1 MVKLKEFFKK
11 KKKLVACSII
21 ALTSLLAVPVFANV
35 VRYHAEVMSVIMKYN
50 GHHYITFYKY
60 DENGNLAY
68 CLEPPKD
75 SPNGINMIQDGTLD
89 DRVYTLLKSGYPY
102 HTYSNDNNMD
112 YFITQTALWHLN
124 QDLNVDSCSVV
135 VDTNI
140 QATGNRYTS
149 TGSTYK
155 GKFTPE
161 YFRASVKDLVQKA
174 RTQTETQSG
183 KVDVS
188 PKATSGSQNGDYI
201 LSGVYTINTPP
212 SVDKG
217 IGNMKLR
224 TDRQIEGLKIYKGGQ
239 YYNIDDVTLKTGDT
253 FQVAVPKYTPS
264 GSVQIGLGGTY
275 PAKRAVKYRSPDPKY
290 QNVAIYH
297 PLDVNAS
304 IVDKVSFSWEKATI
318 KGTLRVRKV
327 DSATKGLLKGAEF
340 GLYKDGSV
348 ISRATVGSNGIA
360 IFSNVSVGDYVI
372 KELKPPTNYQLSNQQ
387 IPVNIKDG
395 LADVGL
401 DFEFPNEPL
410 KHTVQVT
417 KVDGATNKPL
427 AGATIGIYKD
437 ERLIKSVTTQADG
450 IATFDDLPKD
460 NYKIK
465 EISAPVGFDINT
477 TSIIVEIPDSTSP
490 RTLKYTLRDDYL
502 KHKLKVYKKDAQTGA
517 LLQGAKFGLYKGEQL
532 LKQATTDSL
541 GVAEFTDLVE
551 GTYTIKEL
559 EAPFNYAITQETKT
573 VTIGRVAMPTLFEE
587 TFTNT
592 VLKHNLKVV
601 KKDAV
606 TKKPIQGVGFGLYKG
621 EELKAKETT
630 NSDGE
635 ITFSNLE
642 IGTYTLKEL
651 NTPVN
656 YKPLGK
662 DIPVEIKAAKT
673 VQTYTSTVENE
684 PLRHTIQVRK
694 NDREEGTFL
703 QGATFE
709 LYQGSSKLQTATTN
723 QQGIAEFTNL
733 LKGDYTIKE
742 TKAPTGYVLDSS
754 PISVTI
760 ADATSSQV
768 VQKLVGN
775 DKVRHSIKITKKAS
789 DTGALLDGA
798 EFTLYKT
805 SDNRQVGQA
814 ITVKGVATIANIV
827 AGDYYLKETK
837 APPFYNST
845 IDKVPVKITVTD
857 SPQVI
862 TKEISNDPVKHTI
875 TVTKK
880 DADSDDLLKG
890 AKLGLYKGGVL
901 VESKLTGEDG
911 TVTFSNLLKGVYTVK
926 EITPP
931 TNYALT
937 DTVLTF
943 DFNSDKVNT
952 TKTGE
957 ILNNKLEHII
967 KVTKTDSENKQPIKG
982 ATFALLKDG
991 KAIDKAV
998 TNDQGIATFSGV
1010 IKGDYIIKEII
1021 APLNYILSKV
1031 ELPVSIGDATSV
1043 QTINKTFTNDPIKH
1057 SVQLTKTDSEND
1069 TKLQNAVYGIYQGDN
1084 LIQQQTTN
1092 SSGVLTFTN
1101 LRKGSY
1107 TVKEITPPVNYELS
1121 KEIIPVEIED
1131 SDKSKVIKISAED
1144 NPIKHSIK
1152 VIKKDTETKEV
1163 LKGASLALLKDGQV
1177 IQKGTTTDDGSY
1189 TFTNLNKGT
1198 YTIREVKPPVNYSL
1212 SEEEVEVVI
1221 GDNTKP
1227 IVVTKDFLN
1236 TPIKHT
1242 VTLTKTDSETGAKIA
1257 DAVYGIYKGEA
1268 KLQEAKTNKD
1278 GVATFTDLR
1287 KGDYTIKE
1295 LKAPINYELSSTV
1308 HSVKIEDNTKP
1319 IVIKVNATN
1328 EPVRHT
1334 ITVTKKDA
1342 ETQQVLAGA
1351 EFGIY
1356 KGEQLIKKE
1365 TTDAKGVAT
1374 FTGMRKD
1381 NYTIKEIT
1389 PPVNFTLS
1397 SEVITVNIED
1407 SAKPTTIAKEFS
1419 NTPIKNI
1426 VQITKKDKET
1436 DEVLEGAVFG
1446 IYKND
1451 SLIKQATTNEDGIAT
1466 FDGLR
1471 KDVYT
1476 VKEITPPVNYN
1487 HSDEVIIID
1496 IKDSTEVQTIKKDFK
1511 NIPIR
1516 HQIKVIK
1523 KDSESKEV
1531 LSGAKFELYQGKKL
1545 LQTVESNTQGEAIFT
1560 NLLKGDYTVKE
1571 IKAPTNYS
1579 LSSQILDIN
1588 ISNSTESKVI
1598 TKDYSND
1605 KLKHNIVITK
1615 KDKETGKTLKGAKF
1629 GIYKDEKLLQEVTT
1643 GEDGTAT
1650 FTNLIKDNYIIKELT
1665 PPINYHLSTDPIP
1678 VEIPDTDKALTI
1690 NKECSNVPIRHT
1702 INVTKKDKETS
1713 EVLTDAIF
1721 AIYQNNKKLQEVTV
1735 NDKGVASFTNL
1746 LKGDYVIKEV
1756 KAPINYGLSNE
1767 EIKVSIPDSTSP
1779 RTIEKDFFN
1788 NKLRHTIEVLKVD
1801 AKTKEPLAEAVFEL
1815 YRGEEKIAT
1824 ATSDEKGIAKFTNL
1838 LKDNYKVKELAP
1850 PLNYEISREVL
1861 EYNIPD
1867 CTESKTFRKEL
1878 TNKSI
1883 THTIKVGKFDS
1894 ETKAP
1899 LEGTKFG
1906 LYSGDDKLQEATTD
1920 ATGYA
1925 LFSNV
1930 EKGNYTVKE
1939 IEPSINYHNDSTP
1952 QSVEILEALVSRT
1965 FTLEFKNTPIKHTIK
1980 ITKEDEETGNKL
1992 EGALFGLFKGEEKL
2006 QEGKTNADGIVEFN
2020 NLIKADYTVKELEPP
2035 VNYHTTDKITEFK
2048 IPDSTEPKVFE
2059 DTFKNTPIRHSV
2071 KVTKKDSDTGNV
2083 LEGAVFG
2090 LFKDDKKI
2098 QEGTTNEDG
2107 VVEFSNL
2114 LKDTYEIK
2122 ELKAPVG
2129 YNLSEE
2135 IIKIEMEDATEP
2147 QVIEKEFENDPIRFK
2162 IKINKIDSETKEPLA
2177 NVKFRLLN
2185 ANDNVYYWSTDESND
2200 KPYLIGEKQIKDDTV
2215 LVLNNYEEADYNEKG
2230 YSSILTTDEN
2240 GEILLPSAIRFDD
2253 FKLVELVNPSGY
2265 KKLLEPVEFSVTPE
2279 TRFEDKTTIKGK
2291 FFNVLS
2297 TITNDTVG
2305 EIVDNEL
2312 IYPVEV
2318 ENELGEGIMIL
2329 TKTDSET
2336 GDPLANAKFKIYADD
2351 KETVIEK
2358 GETDSTGEVKFNLKT
2373 GKYYYQEYK
2382 SPDGYMLDST
2392 FFEFEIKEDSDIT
2405 KCEMTNT
2412 KMPKTGVVDNNTTF
2426 KVLGSVVTL
2435 LCVCVLIGYIIIRKE
2450 KH

>member
-1 MVKLKEFFKK
+1 MVKLKEFFKR

-35 VRYHAEVMSVIMKYN
+35 VRYSAEVLSVVMKYN

-89 DRVYTLLKSGYPY
+89 DRVYTLLKNGYPY

-183 KVDVS
+183 KVSIS
-188 PKATSGSQNGDYI
+188 PKASSGSQSGDYI

-212 SVDKG
+212 SVGAG
-217 IGNMKLR
+217 IGNIKLK
-224 TDRQIEGLKIYKGGQ
+224 TDRQIEGFKVYKGGQ
-239 YYNIDDVTLKTGDT
+239 YYNLNDVTLQTGDT

-297 PLDVNAS
+297 PLDVDAA
-304 IVDKVSFSWEKATI
+304 IVDKFTFSWEKATI

-477 TSIIVEIPDSTSP
+477 TPIIVEIPDSTSP

-592 VLKHNLKVV
+592 ALKHNLKVV
-601 KKDAV
+601 KQDAV

-635 ITFSNLE
+635 ITFSDLE

-814 ITVKGVATIANIV
+814 TTVKGVATIANIV

-857 SPQVI
+857 SSQVI

-937 DTVLTF
+937 NTVLTF

-957 ILNNKLEHII
+957 ILNHKLEHII

-991 KAIDKAV
+991 KAVDKAV

-1177 IQKGTTTDDGSY
+1177 IQKGTTADDGSY

-1319 IVIKVNATN
+1319 IVINVDATN

-1397 SEVITVNIED
+1397 DEVITVNIED
-1407 SAKPTTIAKEFS
+1407 SDKPTTIAKEFS
-1419 NTPIKNI
+1419 NTPIKHT
-1426 VQITKKDKET
+1426 VQIIKKDKET
-1436 DEVLEGAVFG
+1436 NKVLEGAVFG
-1446 IYKND
+1446 IYKDD
-1451 SLIKQATTNEDGIAT
+1451 SLIKQATTNKEGVVT

-1471 KDVYT
+1471 KDIYT
-1476 VKEITPPVNYN
+1476 VKEITPPVNYH
-1487 HSDEVIIID
+1487 HSDEVITID
-1496 IKDSTEVQTIKKDFK
+1496 IEDSTEVQTIKRDF
-1511 NIPIR
+1511 
-1516 HQIKVIK
+1516 Q
-1523 KDSESKEV
+1523 D
-1531 LSGAKFELYQGKKL
+1531 
-1545 LQTVESNTQGEAIFT
+1545 
-1560 NLLKGDYTVKE
+1560 
-1571 IKAPTNYS
+1571 
-1579 LSSQILDIN
+1579 
-1588 ISNSTESKVI
+1588 
-1598 TKDYSND
+1598 
-1605 KLKHNIVITK
+1605 
-1615 KDKETGKTLKGAKF
+1615 
-1629 GIYKDEKLLQEVTT
+1629 
-1643 GEDGTAT
+1643 TA
-1650 FTNLIKDNYIIKELT
+1650 
-1665 PPINYHLSTDPIP
+1665 
-1678 VEIPDTDKALTI
+1678 
-1690 NKECSNVPIRHT
+1690 IRHT

-1713 EVLTDAIF
+1713 EVLTGAVF
-1721 AIYQNNKKLQEVTV
+1721 AIYQNDKKLQEMTV
-1735 NDKGVASFTNL
+1735 NDKGVASFTKL

-1801 AKTKEPLAEAVFEL
+1801 AKTKEPLAEAIFEL

-1850 PLNYEISREVL
+1850 PLNYELSKEVL

-1883 THTIKVGKFDS
+1883 THSIKVGKFDS
-1894 ETKAP
+1894 ETKAS

-1925 LFSNV
+1925 LFSDV

-2006 QEGKTNADGIVEFN
+2006 QEGKTNADGTVEFN

-2035 VNYHTTDKITEFK
+2035 VNYHTTDKIAEFK

-2059 DTFKNTPIRHSV
+2059 DTFKNTPIRHSI

-2098 QEGTTNEDG
+2098 EEGTTNEDG

-2129 YNLSEE
+2129 YNLSDET
-2135 IIKIEMEDATEP
+2135 IKVEMKDATEP

-2200 KPYLIGEKQIKDDTV
+2200 KPYLIGEKQIKDNTV

-2265 KKLLEPVEFSVTPE
+2265 KKLIEPVEFSVTPE

-2291 FFNVLS
+2291 FFNALS
-2297 TITNDTVG
+2297 AITNDTVG

-2318 ENELGEGIMIL
+2318 ENELGEGIMLL

-2426 KVLGSVVTL
+2426 KVLGSAVTL
-2435 LCVCVLIGYIIIRKE
+2435 LCVCVLIGYIIVRKE

>member
-1 MVKLKEFFKK
+1 MVKLKEFFKR

-35 VRYHAEVMSVIMKYN
+35 VRYSAEVLSVVMKYN

-89 DRVYTLLKSGYPY
+89 DRVYTLLKNGYPY

-183 KVDVS
+183 KVSIS
-188 PKATSGSQNGDYI
+188 PKASSGSQSGDYI

-212 SVDKG
+212 SVGAG
-217 IGNMKLR
+217 IGNIKLK
-224 TDRQIEGLKIYKGGQ
+224 TDRQIEGFKVYKGGQ
-239 YYNIDDVTLKTGDT
+239 YYNLNDVTLQTGDT

-297 PLDVNAS
+297 PLDVDAA
-304 IVDKVSFSWEKATI
+304 IVDKFTFSWEKATI

-327 DSATKGLLKGAEF
+327 DSVTKGLLKGAEF

-417 KVDGATNKPL
+417 KVDGTTNKPL

-477 TSIIVEIPDSTSP
+477 TPIIVEIPDSTSP

-798 EFTLYKT
+798 EFTLYRT

-814 ITVKGVATIANIV
+814 TTVKGVATIANIV

-1278 GVATFTDLR
+1278 GVATFTNLR

-1319 IVIKVNATN
+1319 IVINVDATN

-1334 ITVTKKDA
+1334 ITVTKKDV

-1365 TTDAKGVAT
+1365 TTDAKGVAI

-1397 SEVITVNIED
+1397 DEVITVNIED
-1407 SAKPTTIAKEFS
+1407 SDKSTTIAKEFN
-1419 NTPIKNI
+1419 NTPIKHT
-1426 VQITKKDKET
+1426 VQIIKKDKET
-1436 DEVLEGAVFG
+1436 NKVLEGAVFG
-1446 IYKND
+1446 IYKDD
-1451 SLIKQATTNEDGIAT
+1451 SLIKQATTNKEGVAT

-1471 KDVYT
+1471 KDIYT
-1476 VKEITPPVNYN
+1476 VKEITPPVNYH
-1487 HSDEVIIID
+1487 HSDEVITID
-1496 IKDSTEVQTIKKDFK
+1496 IEDSTEAQTIKRDFK
-1511 NIPIR
+1511 
-1516 HQIKVIK
+1516 
-1523 KDSESKEV
+1523 D
-1531 LSGAKFELYQGKKL
+1531 
-1545 LQTVESNTQGEAIFT
+1545 
-1560 NLLKGDYTVKE
+1560 
-1571 IKAPTNYS
+1571 
-1579 LSSQILDIN
+1579 
-1588 ISNSTESKVI
+1588 
-1598 TKDYSND
+1598 
-1605 KLKHNIVITK
+1605 
-1615 KDKETGKTLKGAKF
+1615 
-1629 GIYKDEKLLQEVTT
+1629 
-1643 GEDGTAT
+1643 TA
-1650 FTNLIKDNYIIKELT
+1650 
-1665 PPINYHLSTDPIP
+1665 
-1678 VEIPDTDKALTI
+1678 
-1690 NKECSNVPIRHT
+1690 IRHT

-1713 EVLTDAIF
+1713 EVLTGAVF
-1721 AIYQNNKKLQEVTV
+1721 AIYQNDKKLQEVTV
-1735 NDKGVASFTNL
+1735 NDKGVASFTKL
-1746 LKGDYVIKEV
+1746 LKGDYAIKEV

-1801 AKTKEPLAEAVFEL
+1801 AKTKEPLAEAIFEL

-1850 PLNYEISREVL
+1850 PLNYELSKEVL

-1883 THTIKVGKFDS
+1883 THSIKVGKFDS

-1925 LFSNV
+1925 LFSDV

-2035 VNYHTTDKITEFK
+2035 VNYHTTDKIAEFK

-2059 DTFKNTPIRHSV
+2059 DTFKNTPIRHTI
-2071 KVTKKDSDTGNV
+2071 KITKKDSDTGNV

-2098 QEGTTNEDG
+2098 EEGTTNEDG
-2107 VVEFSNL
+2107 VVEFNNL

-2129 YNLSEE
+2129 YNLSDET
-2135 IIKIEMEDATEP
+2135 IKVEMKDATEP

-2185 ANDNVYYWSTDESND
+2185 ANDNVYYWSTDESNN

-2291 FFNVLS
+2291 FFNALS
-2297 TITNDTVG
+2297 AITNDTVG

-2318 ENELGEGIMIL
+2318 ENELGEGVMIL

-2336 GDPLANAKFKIYADD
+2336 GDPLANAKFKIFADD

-2426 KVLGSVVTL
+2426 KVLGSAVTL
-2435 LCVCVLIGYIIIRKE
+2435 LCVCVLIGYIIVRKE

>member
-35 VRYHAEVMSVIMKYN
+35 VRYSAEVMSVVMKYN

-68 CLEPPKD
+68 CLEPPKE

-89 DRVYTLLKSGYPY
+89 DRVYTLLKNGYPY

-112 YFITQTALWHLN
+112 YFIAQTALWHLN

-183 KVDVS
+183 NVNIS
-188 PKATSGSQNGDYI
+188 PKASAGSQNGDYL
-201 LSGVYTINTPP
+201 LSGVFTVNTPP
-212 SVDKG
+212 SVDAG
-217 IGNMKLR
+217 VGSMKLK
-224 TDRQIEGLKIYKGGQ
+224 TDRQIEGFKVYKGGN
-239 YYNIDDVTLKTGDT
+239 YYNINDITLKTGDT

-264 GSVQIGLGGTY
+264 GSVQIGLTGTY
-275 PAKRAVKYRSPDPKY
+275 PAKRAVKYRSPDPMY

-297 PLDVNAS
+297 PLEVNAS
-304 IVDKVSFSWEKATI
+304 VVDKFTFSWEKATI
-318 KGTLRVRKV
+318 KGTLRIRKV

-477 TSIIVEIPDSTSP
+477 TPIIVEIPDSTSP

-798 EFTLYKT
+798 EFTLYKA

-814 ITVKGVATIANIV
+814 TTVKGVATIANIV

-857 SPQVI
+857 SPQII

-957 ILNNKLEHII
+957 ILNHKLEHII

-1177 IQKGTTTDDGSY
+1177 IQKGTTADDGSY

-1242 VTLTKTDSETGAKIA
+1242 VTLTKTDSETGVKIA

-1278 GVATFTDLR
+1278 GVATFTNLR

-1319 IVIKVNATN
+1319 IVINVDATN

-1356 KGEQLIKKE
+1356 KDEQLIKKE

-1397 SEVITVNIED
+1397 DEVITVNIED
-1407 SAKPTTIAKEFS
+1407 SDKPTTIAKEFN
-1419 NTPIKNI
+1419 NTPIKHT
-1426 VQITKKDKET
+1426 VQIIKKDKET
-1436 DEVLEGAVFG
+1436 NKVLEGAVFG
-1446 IYKND
+1446 IYKDD
-1451 SLIKQATTNEDGIAT
+1451 SLIKQATTNKEGVAT

-1471 KDVYT
+1471 KDIYT
-1476 VKEITPPVNYN
+1476 VKEITPPVNYH
-1487 HSDEVIIID
+1487 HSDEVITID
-1496 IKDSTEVQTIKKDFK
+1496 IEDSTEVQTIKRDFK
-1511 NIPIR
+1511 
-1516 HQIKVIK
+1516 
-1523 KDSESKEV
+1523 D
-1531 LSGAKFELYQGKKL
+1531 
-1545 LQTVESNTQGEAIFT
+1545 
-1560 NLLKGDYTVKE
+1560 
-1571 IKAPTNYS
+1571 
-1579 LSSQILDIN
+1579 
-1588 ISNSTESKVI
+1588 
-1598 TKDYSND
+1598 
-1605 KLKHNIVITK
+1605 
-1615 KDKETGKTLKGAKF
+1615 
-1629 GIYKDEKLLQEVTT
+1629 
-1643 GEDGTAT
+1643 TA
-1650 FTNLIKDNYIIKELT
+1650 
-1665 PPINYHLSTDPIP
+1665 
-1678 VEIPDTDKALTI
+1678 
-1690 NKECSNVPIRHT
+1690 IRHT

-1713 EVLTDAIF
+1713 EVLTGAVF
-1721 AIYQNNKKLQEVTV
+1721 AIYQNDKKLQEVTV
-1735 NDKGVASFTNL
+1735 NDKGVASFTKL

-1801 AKTKEPLAEAVFEL
+1801 AKTKEPLAEAIFEL

-1850 PLNYEISREVL
+1850 PLNYELSKEVL
-1861 EYNIPD
+1861 EFNIPD

-1883 THTIKVGKFDS
+1883 THSIKVGKFDS

-1906 LYSGDDKLQEATTD
+1906 LYSGDDKLQEAITD

-1925 LFSNV
+1925 LFSDV

-2035 VNYHTTDKITEFK
+2035 VNYHTTDKIAEFK

-2059 DTFKNTPIRHSV
+2059 DTFKNTPIRHSI

-2098 QEGTTNEDG
+2098 EEGTTNEDG
-2107 VVEFSNL
+2107 IVEFSNL
-2114 LKDTYEIK
+2114 LKDNYQIK

-2129 YNLSEE
+2129 YNLSDET
-2135 IIKIEMEDATEP
+2135 INVEMKDATEP

-2185 ANDNVYYWSTDESND
+2185 ANDNVYYWSTDESNN

-2265 KKLLEPVEFSVTPE
+2265 KKLTEPVEFSVTPE

-2336 GDPLANAKFKIYADD
+2336 GDPLANAKFKIFADD

-2426 KVLGSVVTL
+2426 KVLGSAVTL
-2435 LCVCVLIGYIIIRKE
+2435 LCVCVLIGYIIVRKE

>member
-1 MVKLKEFFKK
+1 MVKLKEFFKR

-35 VRYHAEVMSVIMKYN
+35 VRYSAEVLSVVMKYN

-89 DRVYTLLKSGYPY
+89 DRVYTLLKNGYPY

-183 KVDVS
+183 KVSIS
-188 PKATSGSQNGDYI
+188 PKASSGSQSGDYI

-212 SVDKG
+212 SVGAG
-217 IGNMKLR
+217 IGNIKLK
-224 TDRQIEGLKIYKGGQ
+224 TDRQIEGFKVYKGGQ
-239 YYNIDDVTLKTGDT
+239 YYNLNDVTLQTGDT

-297 PLDVNAS
+297 PLDVDAA
-304 IVDKVSFSWEKATI
+304 IVDKFTFSWEKATI

-477 TSIIVEIPDSTSP
+477 TPIIVEIPDSTSP

-573 VTIGRVAMPTLFEE
+573 VTVGRVAMPTLFEE

-621 EELKAKETT
+621 EELKAKATT

-642 IGTYTLKEL
+642 IGTYSLKEL

-662 DIPVEIKAAKT
+662 DIPIEIKAAKT

-754 PISVTI
+754 PISITI

-768 VQKLVGN
+768 IQKLVGN

-814 ITVKGVATIANIV
+814 ITVKGVATITNIV

-890 AKLGLYKGGVL
+890 AKLGLYKDEVL

-957 ILNNKLEHII
+957 ILNHKLEHII

-1021 APLNYILSKV
+1021 APLNYILSEV

-1177 IQKGTTTDDGSY
+1177 IQKGTTADDGSY

-1278 GVATFTDLR
+1278 GVAIFTDLR

-1319 IVIKVNATN
+1319 IVINVDATN

-1389 PPVNFTLS
+1389 PPINFTLS
-1397 SEVITVNIED
+1397 DEVITVNIED
-1407 SAKPTTIAKEFS
+1407 SDKPTTIAKEFS
-1419 NTPIKNI
+1419 NTPIKHT
-1426 VQITKKDKET
+1426 VQIIKKDKET
-1436 DEVLEGAVFG
+1436 NKVLEGAVFG
-1446 IYKND
+1446 IYKDD
-1451 SLIKQATTNEDGIAT
+1451 SLIKQATTNKEGVAT

-1471 KDVYT
+1471 KDIYT
-1476 VKEITPPVNYN
+1476 VKEITPPVNYH
-1487 HSDEVIIID
+1487 HSDEVITID
-1496 IKDSTEVQTIKKDFK
+1496 IEDSTEVQTIKRDFK
-1511 NIPIR
+1511 
-1516 HQIKVIK
+1516 
-1523 KDSESKEV
+1523 D
-1531 LSGAKFELYQGKKL
+1531 
-1545 LQTVESNTQGEAIFT
+1545 
-1560 NLLKGDYTVKE
+1560 
-1571 IKAPTNYS
+1571 
-1579 LSSQILDIN
+1579 
-1588 ISNSTESKVI
+1588 
-1598 TKDYSND
+1598 
-1605 KLKHNIVITK
+1605 
-1615 KDKETGKTLKGAKF
+1615 
-1629 GIYKDEKLLQEVTT
+1629 
-1643 GEDGTAT
+1643 TA
-1650 FTNLIKDNYIIKELT
+1650 
-1665 PPINYHLSTDPIP
+1665 
-1678 VEIPDTDKALTI
+1678 
-1690 NKECSNVPIRHT
+1690 IRHT

-1713 EVLTDAIF
+1713 EVLTGAVF
-1721 AIYQNNKKLQEVTV
+1721 AIYQNDKKLQEATV
-1735 NDKGVASFTNL
+1735 NDKGVASFTKL

-1801 AKTKEPLAEAVFEL
+1801 AKTKEPLAEAIFEL

-1850 PLNYEISREVL
+1850 PLNYELSKEVL

-1883 THTIKVGKFDS
+1883 THSIKVGKFDS
-1894 ETKAP
+1894 ETKAS

-1925 LFSNV
+1925 LFSDV

-2035 VNYHTTDKITEFK
+2035 VNYHTTDKIAEFK

-2059 DTFKNTPIRHSV
+2059 DTFKNTPIRHSI

-2098 QEGTTNEDG
+2098 EEGTTNEDG
-2107 VVEFSNL
+2107 VVEFNNL

-2122 ELKAPVG
+2122 ELKAPVS
-2129 YNLSEE
+2129 YNLSDET
-2135 IIKIEMEDATEP
+2135 IKVEMKDATEP

-2162 IKINKIDSETKEPLA
+2162 IKINKIDSETKEPLS

-2200 KPYLIGEKQIKDDTV
+2200 KPYLIGEKQIKDNTV

-2265 KKLLEPVEFSVTPE
+2265 KKLIEPVEFSVTPE

-2291 FFNVLS
+2291 FFNALS

-2382 SPDGYMLDST
+2382 APDGYMLDST

-2426 KVLGSVVTL
+2426 KVLGSAVTL
-2435 LCVCVLIGYIIIRKE
+2435 LCVCVLIGYIIVRKE

>member
-1 MVKLKEFFKK
+1 MVRLKEFFKQ

-35 VRYHAEVMSVIMKYN
+35 VRYHAEVMSVILKYN

-75 SPNGINMIQDGTLD
+75 SPNGIDMILDGTLD
-89 DRVYTLLKSGYPY
+89 DRVYTLLKNGYPY
-102 HTYSNDNNMD
+102 HSYSNDNNMD
-112 YFITQTALWHLN
+112 YFITQTALWQLN
-124 QDLNVDSCSVV
+124 QDLNVDVCSVV
-135 VDTNI
+135 VDSNI
-140 QATGNRYTS
+140 QANGNRYTDV
-149 TGSTYK
+149 GSTYK

-174 RTQTETQSG
+174 RTQTETQAGRLS
-183 KVDVS
+183 VY
-188 PKATSGSQNGDYI
+188 PKSSSGSQSGDYI
-201 LSGVYTINTPP
+201 LSSVYTINTPP
-212 SVDKG
+212 NVDNG
-217 IGNMKLR
+217 LGSMKLK
-224 TDRQIEGLKIYKGGQ
+224 TDRQIEGFKIYKGGQ
-239 YYNIDDVTLKTGDT
+239 YYDINDVTLKTGDT

-264 GSVQIGLGGTY
+264 GTIQIGLTGTY
-275 PAKRAVKYRSPDPKY
+275 PAKKAVKYRSPDPKY

-304 IVDKVSFSWEKATI
+304 VVDKVSFSWEKATI

-327 DSATKGLLKGAEF
+327 DSATKGLLKDAEF
-340 GLYKDGSV
+340 GLYKGGSLV
-348 ISRATVGSNGIA
+348 SRATVGSNGIA
-360 IFSNVSVGDYVI
+360 IFSNVAVGEYVI

-387 IPVNIKDG
+387 IPVSVKDG

-417 KVDGATNKPL
+417 KVDGTTNKPL

-437 ERLIKSVTTQADG
+437 ERLIKSVVTKEDG
-450 IATFDDLPKD
+450 LATFTDLPKD

-465 EISAPVGFDINT
+465 EINAPVGFDINT
-477 TSIIVEIPDSTSP
+477 TPIIVEIPDSTSP
-490 RTLKYTLRDDYL
+490 RTLKYTLRNDYL

-517 LLQGAKFGLYKGEQL
+517 FLQGAKFGLYKGEQL
-532 LKQATTDSL
+532 LKQVETNSL

-551 GTYTIKEL
+551 GTYTLKEL
-559 EAPFNYAITQETKT
+559 EAPFNYAITQQTKT
-573 VTIGRVAMPTLFEE
+573 VTIGREAMPTLFEE

-592 VLKHNLKVV
+592 ALKHNLKVV
-601 KKDAV
+601 KQDAV

-630 NSDGE
+630 NSNGE
-635 ITFSNLE
+635 ITFPNLE

-662 DIPVEIKAAKT
+662 TITVEIKAAKT

-733 LKGDYTIKE
+733 LKGDYTLKE
-742 TKAPTGYVLDSS
+742 IKAPTGYVLDSS

-760 ADATSSQV
+760 ADATSPQV

-814 ITVKGVATIANIV
+814 VTVKGVATISNIV

-845 IDKVPVKITVTD
+845 IDKVPVKIAVTD

-880 DADSDDLLKG
+880 DADTDDLLKD

-957 ILNNKLEHII
+957 ILNHKLEHII
-967 KVTKTDSENKQPIKG
+967 KVTKTDSENKAPIKD

-991 KAIDKAV
+991 RTVGKAT
-998 TNDQGIATFSGV
+998 TNEQGVATFSGV
-1010 IKGDYIIKEII
+1010 IKGDYVIKEIK
-1021 APLNYILSKV
+1021 APINYILSKV
-1031 ELPVSIGDATSV
+1031 EIPVSIGDATSV

-1057 SVQLTKTDSEND
+1057 SVELTKTDSED
-1069 TKLQNAVYGIYQGDN
+1069 GTKLQNAVYGIYQQDR

-1121 KEIIPVEIED
+1121 TEVIPVEIED

-1189 TFTNLNKGT
+1189 TFTNLRKGT
-1198 YTIREVKPPVNYSL
+1198 YTIREVKPPVNYTL
-1212 SEEEVEVVI
+1212 SDQEVEVVI

-1227 IVVTKDFLN
+1227 TVITKDFLN
-1236 TPIKHT
+1236 TPIKHK

-1257 DAVYGIYKGEA
+1257 NAVYGIYKGEE
-1268 KLQEAKTNKD
+1268 KLQEAKTNEE
-1278 GVATFTDLR
+1278 GIATFTGLR

-1295 LKAPINYELSSTV
+1295 LKAPINYELSPTV
-1308 HSVKIEDNTKP
+1308 HPVKIGDNTKP
-1319 IVIKVNATN
+1319 IVINVDATN

-1342 ETQQVLAGA
+1342 ETQQVLEGA

-1356 KGEQLIKKE
+1356 RGEELLKKE
-1365 TTDAKGVAT
+1365 TTNSKGVAT

-1397 SEVITVNIED
+1397 DEVITVNIED
-1407 SAKPTTIAKEFS
+1407 SDKPTTIAKEFS
-1419 NTPIKNI
+1419 NTPIKHI

-1436 DEVLEGAVFG
+1436 NKVLEGAVFG
-1446 IYKND
+1446 IYKDD
-1451 SLIKQATTNEDGIAT
+1451 SLIKQATTNEDGVAT

-1476 VKEITPPVNYN
+1476 VKEITPPVNYH
-1487 HSDEVIIID
+1487 HSDEVITID
-1496 IKDSTEVQTIKKDFK
+1496 IEDSTEVQTIKRDFK
-1511 NIPIR
+1511 
-1516 HQIKVIK
+1516 
-1523 KDSESKEV
+1523 D
-1531 LSGAKFELYQGKKL
+1531 
-1545 LQTVESNTQGEAIFT
+1545 
-1560 NLLKGDYTVKE
+1560 
-1571 IKAPTNYS
+1571 
-1579 LSSQILDIN
+1579 
-1588 ISNSTESKVI
+1588 
-1598 TKDYSND
+1598 
-1605 KLKHNIVITK
+1605 
-1615 KDKETGKTLKGAKF
+1615 
-1629 GIYKDEKLLQEVTT
+1629 
-1643 GEDGTAT
+1643 TA
-1650 FTNLIKDNYIIKELT
+1650 
-1665 PPINYHLSTDPIP
+1665 
-1678 VEIPDTDKALTI
+1678 
-1690 NKECSNVPIRHT
+1690 IRHT

-1713 EVLTDAIF
+1713 ATLTGAIF
-1721 AIYQNNKKLQEVTV
+1721 AIYQNDKKLQEVTV
-1735 NDKGVASFTNL
+1735 NEKGVASFTNL

-1756 KAPINYGLSNE
+1756 KAPINYGLSDE

-1788 NKLRHTIEVLKVD
+1788 DKLRHTIEVLKVD
-1801 AKTKEPLAEAVFEL
+1801 AKTKEPLADAEFEL

-1824 ATSDEKGIAKFTNL
+1824 ATSDENGIARFTNL
-1838 LKDNYKVKELAP
+1838 LKDNYKVKELVP
-1850 PLNYEISREVL
+1850 PLNYELSKEVL
-1861 EYNIPD
+1861 EFNIPD

-1878 TNKSI
+1878 TNESI
-1883 THTIKVGKFDS
+1883 KHFIRVGKFDS

-1906 LYSGDDKLQEATTD
+1906 LFSGDDKLQEATTN

-1925 LFSNV
+1925 LFSDV
-1930 EKGNYTVKE
+1930 EKGNYVIKE
-1939 IEPSINYHNDSTP
+1939 LQPSINYHNNSTP
-1952 QSVEILEALVSRT
+1952 QSVEIHEALESRM
-1965 FTLEFKNTPIKHTIK
+1965 FTLEFNNAPIKHTIK
-1980 ITKEDEETGNKL
+1980 ITKEDDETGDKL
-1992 EGALFGLFKGEEKL
+1992 EGALFGLFKGEEKI
-2006 QEGKTNADGIVEFN
+2006 QEGRTNENGVVEFN

-2035 VNYHTTDKITEFK
+2035 VNYHTTDKVAEFK

-2059 DTFKNTPIRHSV
+2059 ETFKNTPIRHSI

-2083 LEGAVFG
+2083 LEGAEFG
-2090 LFKDDKKI
+2090 LFKGDKKI
-2098 QEGTTNEDG
+2098 EEGTTDENG
-2107 VVEFSNL
+2107 IVEFNNL

-2129 YNLSEE
+2129 YNLSDE
-2135 IIKIEMEDATEP
+2135 IITIEMKDATEP

-2162 IKINKIDSETKEPLA
+2162 VKINKIDSETKEPLA

-2185 ANDNVYYWSTDESND
+2185 ANDNVYYWSTDEVNE

-2265 KKLLEPVEFSVTPE
+2265 RKLIEPVEFSVTPE

-2297 TITNDTVG
+2297 AITNDTVG

-2382 SPDGYMLDST
+2382 SPDGYMLDSS
-2392 FFEFEIKEDSDIT
+2392 FFEFEIKEDGDIT
-2405 KCEMTNT
+2405 RCEMTNT
-2412 KMPKTGVVDNNTTF
+2412 KMPKTGAVDNNTTF
-2426 KVLGSVVTL
+2426 KLLGTAVAL
-2435 LCVCVLIGYIIIRKE
+2435 LCVSVLIGYIIVRRQR
-2450 KH
+2450 H